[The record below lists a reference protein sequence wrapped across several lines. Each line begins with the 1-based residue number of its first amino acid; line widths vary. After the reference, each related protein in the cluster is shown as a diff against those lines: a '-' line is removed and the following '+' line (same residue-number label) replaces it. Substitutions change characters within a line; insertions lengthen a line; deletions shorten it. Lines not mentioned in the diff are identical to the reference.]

1 MDAHAGTASS
11 MNPAVAKNAL
21 VFLSRVDLKGA
32 EAAPFQE
39 VVTELQTFIPA
50 EEPVS
55 QEKKAEEK
63 K

>member
-1 MDAHAGTASS
+1 
-11 MNPAVAKNAL
+11 MNPAIVRNAL

-39 VVTELQTFIPA
+39 VVTALQTFIPA
-50 EEPVS
+50 EEPVFA
-55 QEKKAEEK
+55 EKSAEEK